1 VFLATP
7 ASEFAAQFSPDGRWI
22 AYSSADGALPKL
34 YARPYPRTGGDLQLI
49 SEGTGFFPMWSPDG
63 ATLYFFLPV
72 PPLPL
77 LAASIQTAPRFVRGA
92 VQEVGFAWLAK
103 NLRGDP
109 SRMTG
114 LYDVMP
120 DGTGFIGVQSGDGEG
135 GEAPAP
141 QIIIVQHWFTELQ
154 RLVPTN

>member
-1 VFLATP
+1 V
-7 ASEFAAQFSPDGRWI
+7 
-22 AYSSADGALPKL
+22 
-34 YARPYPRTGGDLQLI
+34 YARPYPRTTGDLQLI
-49 SEGTGFFPMWSPDG
+49 SEGSGTWNRWSPDG
-63 ATLYFFLPV
+63 ATLYFVPAV

-77 LAASIQTAPRFVRGA
+77 LAAPIQTTPRFARDA
-92 VQEVGFAWLAK
+92 VQEVGFAWLTK
-103 NLRGDP
+103 SLRADP
-109 SRMTG
+109 GRLTAP
-114 LYDVMP
+114 YDVMP

>member
-1 VFLATP
+1 M
-7 ASEFAAQFSPDGRWI
+7 GRRCI
-22 AYSSADGALPKL
+22 SF
-34 YARPYPRTGGDLQLI
+34 PR
-49 SEGTGFFPMWSPDG
+49 F
-63 ATLYFFLPV
+63 

-103 NLRGDP
+103 NLRADRVHATAP
-109 SRMTG
+109 
-114 LYDVMP
+114 YDAMP

-141 QIIIVQHWFTELQ
+141 RIIIVQHWFTELQ
-154 RLVPTN
+154 RLVPVD